1 MRFAFLPLRPV
12 LFAPS
17 ISGRS
22 AAGRCFICR
31 RAALFL
37 LILFIQACGGA
48 TPHNDDLRRVKADYL
63 DMRSRAPFHKML
75 QSKTDAEIMQMACL
89 KNKVNCQE
97 VLKLFETED
106 KVFYEAYQKL
116 TEVRK

>member
-1 MRFAFLPLRPV
+1 
-12 LFAPS
+12 
-17 ISGRS
+17 
-22 AAGRCFICR
+22 
-31 RAALFL
+31 
-37 LILFIQACGGA
+37 
-48 TPHNDDLRRVKADYL
+48 
-63 DMRSRAPFHKML
+63 ML